1 MPASS
6 PRVTVFMPVLNRAHT
21 LRLAIDS
28 VLAQTFEDFE
38 LLLIDDG
45 STDAS
50 VEIVTSYRDP
60 RIRLLVHEE
69 NQGIPRTRNHGLA
82 EARGE
87 LLAILDSDDAAHPT
101 RLAHQ
106 VSYLDENPQ
115 VAAVGS
121 WLKVMNKNGR
131 VKGILL
137 RPTRPDEVRAQ
148 ILFVSC
154 FKNPAMTART
164 EIVRRFGY
172 REQFTYC
179 QDIDLWARISEAH
192 ALANIPRFLTRYR
205 AGGDSRKNETL
216 AFRMKTMAARTQL
229 ETLGVAFDDRDL
241 ERHVRLRNVAEFA
254 PDEEYAE
261 WLDDWLE
268 RLLAANRHHPI
279 YPEPEFTYA
288 ATERWLAIALR
299 RFRTGLRSRDPATRS
314 PFRHHVPALLSRRA
328 AAALRDLGPAVAS
341 LFDRGAT
348 LTGRGRA
355 H

>member
-1 MPASS
+1 MSAPS

-21 LRLAIDS
+21 LRLAIES

-60 RIRLLVHEE
+60 RIRLLIHDE

-106 VSYLDENPQ
+106 VSYLDANPH

-121 WLKVMNKNGR
+121 WLRVMNKNGR
-131 VKGILL
+131 VKGILV

-154 FKNPAMTART
+154 FKNPAMMART

-216 AFRMKTMAARTQL
+216 AFRMKMMAARTQL
-229 ETLGVAFDDRDL
+229 ETLGVSFDDRDL
-241 ERHVRLRNVAEFA
+241 ERHVRLRNVSEFE
-254 PDEEYAE
+254 PDAEYAE
-261 WLDDWLE
+261 WLDEWLE
-268 RLLAANRHHPI
+268 RLLAANRRHPI
-279 YPEPEFTYA
+279 YPEPPLTHA
-288 ATERWLAIALR
+288 AAERWLAVTLR
-299 RFRTGLRSRDPATRS
+299 RLRLGARARGGASRS
-314 PFRHHVPALLSRRA
+314 PLRRHVPGLLAQRT
-328 AAALRDLGPAVAS
+328 AAALRDLGPAAAS
-341 LFDRGAT
+341 LFD
-348 LTGRGRA
+348 
-355 H
+355 

>member
-21 LRLAIDS
+21 LRLAIES
-28 VLAQTFEDFE
+28 VLTQTFDDFE

-87 LLAILDSDDAAHPT
+87 LLAILDSDDAAHRT
-101 RLAHQ
+101 RLARQ
-106 VSYLDENPQ
+106 VGYLDSNPE

-121 WLKVMNKNGR
+121 WLKVMNKRGR
-131 VKGILL
+131 VKGLL
-137 RPTRPDEVRAQ
+137 VRPTRPDEVRAQ

-154 FKNPAMTART
+154 FKNPAMMART

-216 AFRMKTMAARTQL
+216 AFRMKMMAARTQL

-241 ERHVRLRNVAEFA
+241 ERHVRLRNVSEFE

-261 WLDDWLE
+261 WLDGWLE
-268 RLLAANRHHPI
+268 RLLAANRRHPI
-279 YPEPEFTYA
+279 YPESHLTYA
-288 ATERWLAIALR
+288 ATERWMVVALR
-299 RFRTGLRSRDPATRS
+299 RLRAGGRSRDRTKRS
-314 PFRHHVPALLSRRA
+314 PLRRHVPGLLARRA
-328 AAALRDLGPAVAS
+328 TAGLRDLAPAAAS
-341 LFDRGAT
+341 LFD
-348 LTGRGRA
+348 
-355 H
+355 